1 MWTCWALQPQV
12 CKFSENSSFMYT
24 LYTGSKSL
32 NLLKTCQGKL
42 RLKQVKHLATL
53 DLSAPALT
61 PPGESTNQALTV
73 SKALLPTQQ
82 HSSLSDAAQYIA
94 SCAVE
99 TIKTKMPCCWIQ
111 PSTLPLPC

>member
-1 MWTCWALQPQV
+1 
-12 CKFSENSSFMYT
+12 MYT

-32 NLLKTCQGKL
+32 NLIITYHGKL

-53 DLSAPALT
+53 DLSTPALT

-82 HSSLSDAAQYIA
+82 HSSLSDAAQYIVSHA
-94 SCAVE
+94 IE
-99 TIKTKMPCCWIQ
+99 TIKMKMPCCWIQ
-111 PSTLPLPC
+111 PSSLLRMGTGVWGLLQEDS